1 MVRSLTLHILSFSIL
16 IGSASGLAAPILPA
30 AKVDHQ
36 YFYTHD
42 PNGNWVKTYLKGVN
56 LGSGMPGKF
65 PGEFGITKA
74 MYLRWFGQIT
84 SMNANVIRVYTLLS
98 PAFYE
103 ALFDF
108 NKGRKRPLMILQGVW
123 VDEGDMENIG
133 NAHDVRIK
141 EAFVRD
147 AKTLVDVVHG
157 RMVVSPQRGHASGH
171 YRKDISPYV
180 IGWLLGVE
188 WESDFVIGTN
198 RANPGYPNYSGVYLR
213 TVSAS
218 PFEVFLAEV
227 GDRVAGYEIDTWG
240 HSRPISFVNWPQTD
254 PLVHPNEPSTHEDAV
269 EVNQEHILATPAFE
283 AGLFAS
289 YHLYPYFPDFLKFQS
304 DYQTTFDVKGQIDT
318 YKAYLRDLRKAHSV
332 PVLVAEFGL
341 PAARG
346 IAHIEPFRGF
356 NQGGINEIQQGDM
369 VSSLFKDIYDEG
381 YAGGILFSWQDEW
394 FKKTWNT
401 TELDLPERRAYWSNP
416 QSTEQTYGVLA
427 FEPGKSNLCIVDGN
441 PKEWSGIRPVAE
453 NGGVKTFIRHDE
465 KYLYIMVDAR
475 SQRLMTPKFVI
486 AIDSLPGHGNSKSL
500 AHDMKFNREADFLL
514 EVDPSATSK
523 ITVDP
528 RYDVFY
534 ALHARRDKL
543 VPLEVNHELFTDGT
557 FVPIRLLLS
566 RQLVLPIDKIS
577 IPAQV
582 VETGLLRTGNGNL
595 RSRAYDSL
603 TDYAYDSGIL
613 EIRLP
618 WQLINFMDPS
628 EGQIVADL
636 GDGSVN
642 QLRPLHVD
650 SIHVGSALLGTTM
663 VAPLSLG
670 AHPISSW
677 DLPSYHERLKSSY
690 YTLRGVYAQ
699 Y

>member
-1 MVRSLTLHILSFSIL
+1 MARTLTFVLLVSTIFIA
-16 IGSASGLAAPILPA
+16 SAHDVFAAFLPA
-30 AKVDHQ
+30 AKVDRH

-42 PNGNWVKTYLKGVN
+42 TGGNWVKTYLKGVN

-103 ALFDF
+103 ALYDF

-123 VDEGDMENIG
+123 VDENDMATIG
-133 NAHDVRIK
+133 NAHDPRIK

-147 AKTLVDVVHG
+147 AKTLIDVVHG
-157 RMVVSPQRGHASGH
+157 RMVVPPQRGHASGQ

-188 WESDFVIGTN
+188 WEPDFVIGTN
-198 RANPGYPNYSGVYLR
+198 RANLNYPDYSGTYLGS
-213 TVSAS
+213 VSAS

-227 GDRVAGYEIDTWG
+227 GDRVAAYEINTWG
-240 HSRPISFVNWPQTD
+240 QSRPISFVNWPSTD
-254 PLVHPNEPSTHEDAV
+254 PLSHPDEPSTHEDAV

-304 DYQTTFDVKGQIDT
+304 DYQTILDASGRIDT
-318 YKAYLRDLRKAHSV
+318 YKAYLRDLRKSHSV

-356 NQGGINEIQQGDM
+356 NQGGINEIQQGEM
-369 VSSLFKDIYDEG
+369 AASLLRDIYDEG
-381 YAGGILFSWQDEW
+381 YAGGVLFSWQDEW

-401 TELDLPERRAYWSNP
+401 TELDLPERRAYWSNA
-416 QSTEQTYGVLA
+416 QSTEQAYGVLA
-427 FEPGKSNLCIVDGN
+427 FDPGKTNLCIVDGN
-441 PKEWSGIRPVAE
+441 PKEWSGLHPVAD
-453 NGGVKTFIRHDE
+453 NDGVKTFVRNDE
-465 KYLYIMVDAR
+465 KYLYIMMDAR
-475 SQRLMTPKFVI
+475 SQRPANPKFVI
-486 AIDSLPGHGNSKSL
+486 AIDSLPGQGNLGSL
-500 AHDMKFNREADFLL
+500 AHGLSFNREADFLL
-514 EVDPSATSK
+514 EIDPSGTSR
-523 ITVDP
+523 ITIDP

-534 ALHARRDKL
+534 ALNARRDKL
-543 VPLEVNHELFTDGT
+543 VPLEVDHEFFTDGT

-566 RQLVLPIDKIS
+566 RKLVLPIEMTT
-577 IPAQV
+577 IPPQM
-582 VETGLLRTGNGNL
+582 VETGLLQTGNGNL
-595 RSRAYDSL
+595 RSKDYDPL
-603 TDYAYDSGIL
+603 TDYAYNSGIL
-613 EIRLP
+613 EIRIP

-628 EGQIVADL
+628 EGQIVANF
-636 GDGSVN
+636 GVATVN
-642 QLRPLHVD
+642 KLSPLHVD
-650 SIHVGSALLGTTM
+650 AIHLGGGLVGTSMMGQLNLGIYAL
-663 VAPLSLG
+663 
-670 AHPISSW
+670 HSW
-677 DLPSYHERLKSSY
+677 DLPSYHERLKSAY
-690 YTLRGVYAQ
+690 YTLRGAYAQ